1 MRSAQLVLGPSTAN
15 PRSASESLRP
25 RRNRLQGPL
34 PAPARE
40 VDGPLQSGTARVDER
55 VLGWPYVFL
64 VVSAHMSHP
73 GFRATLQEYVVN
85 LVQDTGVG
93 LRFDTKP
100 TETYLELRKVVMRGE
115 RDSYMPSALSESV
128 LTTKSLS
135 SFRHLVIFLSEY
147 TMELIYSA
155 ISFFCPSSS

>member
-25 RRNRLQGPL
+25 RRNRLQGPP
-34 PAPARE
+34 PAPAHE
-40 VDGPLQSGTARVDER
+40 VDGRLRSGTARVDER
-55 VLGWPYVFL
+55 VLSWPWEFL
-64 VVSAHMSHP
+64 VGAAHMSHP

-100 TETYLELRKVVMRGE
+100 TETYSEFRKGVMRGE
-115 RDSYMPSALSESV
+115 
-128 LTTKSLS
+128 T
-135 SFRHLVIFLSEY
+135 HIH
-147 TMELIYSA
+147 A
-155 ISFFCPSSS
+155 ISSV